1 MDKTRRFLAEEPVLE
16 YQAGRVTRREFLRRA
31 ALITGGSLV
40 GASLL
45 GNLACGAP
53 AATATQVP
61 AAPSTPG
68 PGETV
73 SPADPRL
80 EAGPVQFPVDGD
92 TISGYLSR
100 PKEPGPH
107 PAVLVIHENRGM
119 LPHFPDVTRRL
130 ALEGYAA
137 LTIDLLSRQGG
148 TASFADSGQARDAL
162 REIPQE
168 RFIADLNAGVE
179 YLRDL
184 PQVRPDRVGVTGFCS
199 GGSLTWLLSVRNPN
213 IRAAAPF
220 YGSAPPLEEVP
231 NLSIPVLGIYGAED
245 DRINRGVPDLEAAL
259 KEHGKNYK
267 FITYPGAGHAFF
279 NDTGSRYDPQ
289 AAEEAWQELL
299 GWFQTNLKQ

>member
-1 MDKTRRFLAEEPVLE
+1 MRRFPAEEAVLE

-45 GNLACGAP
+45 GSLACGAP

-61 AAPSTPG
+61 AAPPTPG

-80 EAGPVQFPVDGD
+80 EAGPVQFSVDGD
-92 TISGYLSR
+92 TVSGYLSR
-100 PKEPGPH
+100 PKDPGPH

-137 LTIDLLSRQGG
+137 LSIDLLSRQGG

-162 REIPQE
+162 RENPPE
-168 RFIADLNAGVE
+168 RNIKDLNAAVE
-179 YLRDL
+179 YLRGL
-184 PQVRPDRVGVTGFCS
+184 PQVRPDRVGVTGFCF
-199 GGSLTWLLSVRNPN
+199 GGSLTWLMSVRNPN

-231 NLSIPVLGIYGAED
+231 NLNIPVLGIYGAED
-245 DRINRGVPDLEAAL
+245 DRINKGVPDLETAL
-259 KEHGKNYK
+259 KEHGKDYK

-279 NDTGSRYDPQ
+279 NDTGSRYNPQ
-289 AAEEAWQELL
+289 AAGEAWQELL
-299 GWFQTNLKQ
+299 DWFQTNLKQ